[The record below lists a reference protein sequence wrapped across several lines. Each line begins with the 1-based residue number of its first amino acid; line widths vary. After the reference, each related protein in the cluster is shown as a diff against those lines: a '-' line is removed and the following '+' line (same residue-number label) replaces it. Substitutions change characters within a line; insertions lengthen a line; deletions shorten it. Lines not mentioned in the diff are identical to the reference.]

1 MNDTGTPLTTGTS
14 TEDIDLRVRVT
25 PEQADAIRDGTI
37 RTMSM
42 GSTVQ
47 SIGSPSI
54 DASSGLGVYY
64 GNQSMGVGQ
73 GIYHPE
79 PYIDPDCLVRSLRS
93 LPKHELADVVMDVL
107 MGNGGDLQR
116 QIKDA
121 AAKATNTML
130 HAHLK
135 ETRELLTESSKVL
148 VAAKADLEKTREAL
162 LLARQVVEEIA
173 EEGDDH
179 SQKLAQEALAR
190 LR

>member
-54 DASSGLGVYY
+54 DASFGLGVYY

-107 MGNGGDLQR
+107 MGKGDLQR

-173 EEGDDH
+173 EEGDAH
-179 SQKLAQEALAR
+179 SRKLAQEALAR